1 MWCLRADTGAH
12 HSCWLL
18 LQALFMIARALTARS
33 TTAAMTIAK
42 GVFIVTSLLRVLS
55 AKFWT
60 FKMNLG

>member
-1 MWCLRADTGAH
+1 MLAV
-12 HSCWLL
+12 L